1 MTEQN
6 NSNST
11 AVEAVRQRE
20 GDDIDNKT
28 YAKKSVKVEDSIT
41 HH

>member
-11 AVEAVRQRE
+11 AVEAVRQ